1 VVDPISVFPPI
12 SAAGRAVGV
21 GGAAA
26 AAAVPTSALFG
37 AAFPPLALSF
47 LPFAL
52 QARGGP
58 FEPERER
65 FPGIKPG
72 DLLKAALDIQA
83 LSEAGQVP
91 VASTDPFTG
100 DLVVS
105 TADQGPVLETLLGE
119 RFAREEL
126 RATPEEVG
134 EVLTFREEVVRNL
147 AVPTAR
153 VVAPGVV
160 ARRTSDLAKVSRL
173 GGPCA
178 GANTGF
184 YRLNCARGGFA

>member
-1 VVDPISVFPPI
+1 MVDPISVFPPI
-12 SAAGRAVGV
+12 SAGGV
-21 GGAAA
+21 AAA
-26 AAAVPTSALFG
+26 GGGGTGVATSALFG
-37 AAFPPLALSF
+37 AAFPALGLSI
-47 LPFAL
+47 LPIAL

-58 FEPERER
+58 FEPERQR

-72 DLLKAALDIQA
+72 DLLKAALAIQS
-83 LSEAGQVP
+83 LSEQGQVP

-126 RATPEEVG
+126 RPSPQEVEEVR
-134 EVLTFREEVVRNL
+134 TFRDEVVSNL
-147 AVPTAR
+147 ARPTAR

-160 ARRTSDLAKVSRL
+160 ARRTSDLGKVSRL

-184 YRLNCARGGFA
+184 NRLNCARGGFA

>member
-1 VVDPISVFPPI
+1 MPNGFLPLPLPLPAAP
-12 SAAGRAVGV
+12 AAGAPAAAPIATTAL
-21 GGAAA
+21 GGAAI
-26 AAAVPTSALFG
+26 PALG
-37 AAFPPLALSF
+37 LSI
-47 LPFAL
+47 LPIAL

-58 FEPERER
+58 LEPARDR

-72 DLLKAALDIQA
+72 DLLRAALAIQG
-83 LSEAGQVP
+83 LSEQGLVP

-105 TADQGPVLETLLGE
+105 TADQSGVLETILGE

-126 RATPEEVG
+126 RATPQEVEEVRT
-134 EVLTFREEVVRNL
+134 LRDEVVGAL
-147 AVPTAR
+147 AKPTAR

-184 YRLNCARGGFA
+184 NRLNCARGGFA

>member
-1 VVDPISVFPPI
+1 MVDPISVFPAI
-12 SAAGRAVGV
+12 SA

-26 AAAVPTSALFG
+26 GGGGGAAVATTAFGG
-37 AAFPPLALSF
+37 AAFPALGLGI
-47 LPFAL
+47 LPIAL

-58 FEPERER
+58 FEPERQR

-72 DLLKAALDIQA
+72 DLLKAALAIQS
-83 LSEAGQVP
+83 LSERGLVP
-91 VASTDPFTG
+91 VASTDPFSG

-105 TADQGPVLETLLGE
+105 TADQAPVLQTLLGE

-126 RATPEEVG
+126 RATPEEVE
-134 EVLTFREEVVRNL
+134 EVRTFRDAVVDSL
-147 AVPTAR
+147 AMPTAR

-160 ARRTSDLAKVSRL
+160 ARRTSDLGKISRL

-184 YRLNCARGGFA
+184 NRLNCARGGFA